1 LQRSPHDDGYGSLVV
16 CVPPCLLRD
25 IFPAITI
32 LESKI
37 EFVVV
42 QERAVPG
49 EMSATP
55 EVAKKKK
62 KKEVKLFLNHSFQI
76 GFNYTSIRAWGNT
89 HDL

>member
-1 LQRSPHDDGYGSLVV
+1 MTVLQRSPHDDGYGSLVV

-55 EVAKKKK
+55 EVAKKK
-62 KKEVKLFLNHSFQI
+62 VKLFLNRSLQMR
-76 GFNYTSIRAWGNT
+76 FNYTSIRVCGNT
-89 HDL
+89 TDL